1 MIYRA
6 SSAIYQLV
14 DLGKLHYIMEP
25 PHKMRHV
32 KQVSTNNDNHNATIN
47 NS

>member
-14 DLGKLHYIMEP
+14 DLGQITLYYGA
-25 PHKMRHV
+25 
-32 KQVSTNNDNHNATIN
+32 STQDEACEVGFDK
-47 NS
+47 